1 MSLMIRGAKVAVLTR
16 VGGRIHPG
24 MYRGDPGLFSWIG
37 KAAKT
42 LTGAVAGLGIPVVSG
57 VAGTVN
63 RVLGGSGGMVPMP
76 ISTAQALPGGVP
88 SLPVLQAP
96 RGVGISVGGPGGV
109 QIGAFPQFAPEAPMQ
124 AVQTPQGMAL
134 VPCATKGTHLN
145 RSAYVRTGPA
155 HARNLQLIEKGT
167 VCVKNRRMNP
177 LNPNALSRS
186 LRRIVSAKRATAWL
200 QKVSLT
206 GSAARRCGC
215 GPKRR
220 RKR

>member
-16 VGGRIHPG
+16 MGGRVQPG
-24 MYRGDPGLFSWIG
+24 MYRGDPGLFSWVG
-37 KAAKT
+37 KAVRT
-42 LTGAVAGLGIPVVSG
+42 VTGAVSQLGIPVISG

-63 RVLGGSGGMVPMP
+63 RVLGGGMMPVPV
-76 ISTAQALPGGVP
+76 STAQALPGGVP
-88 SLPVLQAP
+88 SLPVLAP

-109 QIGAFPQFAPEAPMQ
+109 QIGSFPQFAPEAPMQ
-124 AVQTPQGMAL
+124 AVQTPQGTAL

-167 VCVKNRRMNP
+167 VCVRNRRMNP

-220 RKR
+220 KR